1 MMMLVRTGEIMMKQW
16 MLCLFVLTGLVTN
29 GAIAQK
35 WTAYTPPER
44 DFRVVFP
51 DPPVE
56 TQEAGSALYKTGD
69 EIEFRVYRHKGY
81 LAPDADIPALLEQ
94 RLRNAFG
101 EDRDVVR
108 IINDDEI
115 PEVAGQYVFRI
126 GGGTGFYSMH
136 RIARGAG
143 YYYEV
148 MVLSR
153 VSNRGR
159 AAQYA
164 QDFFGTFYGGSGL
177 LLPGI
182 GTLAGVVDQICAT
195 RTDRLSRTFCEL
207 RACFG
212 NANDPQ
218 SLCGRLFGR

>member
-1 MMMLVRTGEIMMKQW
+1 MMMKRW
-16 MLCLFVLTGLVTN
+16 MVCLIVLMGLVNN

-56 TQEAGSALYKTGD
+56 TQEGGSTLYKSGD

-94 RLRNAFG
+94 RLRSAFG
-101 EDRDVVR
+101 DDRDVVPIR
-108 IINDDEI
+108 NDDEI
-115 PEVAGQYVFRI
+115 PAVPGQYVFRI

-136 RIARGAG
+136 RITRGTG

-153 VSNRGR
+153 APDRFR

-164 QDFFGTFYGGSGL
+164 QDFFGTFRGGSGL

-182 GTLAGVVDQICAT
+182 GTLAGVVDQVCAT
-195 RTDRLSRTFCEL
+195 RTDQLSRTFCEL

-212 NANDPQ
+212 GNTHDPQ
-218 SLCGRLFGR
+218 SLCARLFGR